1 MQIEISGIKI
11 ELQKKDIKNLH
22 LVVVPPD
29 GKVRVSAPMHLSDES
44 IRMFVRTKLG
54 WIKKQQEKF
63 KISLD
68 NPSANMFREKR
79 FMSSANSIFC
89 MWSIAIKAILLF

>member
-11 ELQKKDIKNLH
+11 EVQKKNIKNLH

-44 IRMFVRTKLG
+44 ITMFV
-54 WIKKQQEKF
+54 Q
-63 KISLD
+63 SL
-68 NPSANMFREKR
+68 AG
-79 FMSSANSIFC
+79 
-89 MWSIAIKAILLF
+89 